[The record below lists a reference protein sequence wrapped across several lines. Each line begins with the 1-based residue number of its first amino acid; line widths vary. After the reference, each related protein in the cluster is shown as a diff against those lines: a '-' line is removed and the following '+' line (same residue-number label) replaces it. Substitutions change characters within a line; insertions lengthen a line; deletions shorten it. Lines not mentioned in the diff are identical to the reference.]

1 MTTSVA
7 IALCTARDFSRDLG
21 VVRRVYIKSGI
32 AMFKQVLLT
41 VVFGVASN
49 LQVVW

>member
-1 MTTSVA
+1 
-7 IALCTARDFSRDLG
+7 
-21 VVRRVYIKSGI
+21 
-32 AMFKQVLLT
+32 MFNQVLLT